1 MGDPH
6 AEGPENNIIP
16 GDDEHYV
23 DRGEKLNKGEM
34 ITDSTPIN
42 VEESVSNDD
51 LSDDLNATSI
61 GCVKD
66 DDLMSIEDET
76 TPTPSSIGRANQLPR
91 GSRVFEISL
100 KGVSGKFKLY
110 FRKYQRSFKEV

>member
-6 AEGPENNIIP
+6 GEGPENNIIP

-34 ITDSTPIN
+34 ITDSTPVN
-42 VEESVSNDD
+42 MEESVSKDD
-51 LSDDLNATSI
+51 LSDELNATSI

-76 TPTPSSIGRANQLPR
+76 TPTPSSIGRANQLPSMGR
-91 GSRVFEISL
+91 SSECDTSMN
-100 KGVSGKFKLY
+100 KLGLSCA
-110 FRKYQRSFKEV
+110 KLS